1 MKRAASVLGLVAVAA
16 VGALVFLQ
24 PFGLELR
31 LREQNAGA
39 RVSGKFW
46 SESSKNPTPQ
56 GTVSFA
62 DLAEQLSPAVVSVRV
77 ERTAAAG
84 VPELPFEGFEEF
96 FGPQPRSPRQRRM
109 PMPRESGAGSGFV
122 ISEEGYVLTNNH
134 VVEGAD
140 KIVVVFEDG
149 TELEAKLVGR
159 DPKTDL
165 ALVKI
170 EGKKFAVAP
179 LGDSD
184 AARVGEWVMAIG
196 NPLGLDH
203 TVTVGI
209 LSAKGRRNISPSDA
223 RYDDF
228 LQTDASINPGNSGG
242 PLIDTEGRVI
252 GINTAMVNPFR
263 GQNIG
268 FAIPIN
274 IAKELLPQLKEKG
287 RVTRGWLGVQIQRVT
302 PALAKNFGL
311 DEPRGALVG
320 DVMPDSPAARSELR
334 RGDIILEFD
343 GKKVD
348 EFDDLPRVVAATPPG
363 AEVDVAVWRD
373 GKKKKLEV
381 KLEQMPDEEAGV
393 EPAPE
398 ESGSSDWGFSAE
410 PLSADQAQRMKLEKG
425 AKAMVITQI
434 ESGSPADRER
444 LAPGDVIL
452 EVNRTPVGNARELE
466 KALAKDSE
474 HALLLIQR
482 GEGTLWVSLQKKE

>member
-1 MKRAASVLGLVAVAA
+1 MKRVSVLGLIAVAA
-16 VGALVFLQ
+16 IALLVFVQ

-31 LREQNAGA
+31 FEPSQADARIAG
-39 RVSGKFW
+39 RFW
-46 SESSKNPTPQ
+46 SEGGGSAAPA
-56 GTVSFA
+56 GAVSFA

-77 ERTAAAG
+77 ERARAL
-84 VPELPFEGFEEF
+84 PQELPFEGFEEF
-96 FGPQPRSPRQRRM
+96 FGPQPGPRGRR
-109 PMPRESGAGSGFV
+109 MPRESGAGSGFV
-122 ISEEGYVLTNNH
+122 ISEDGYVVTNNH
-134 VVEGAD
+134 VVEGSD

-170 EGKKFAVAP
+170 EGQKFSVAP

-209 LSAKGRRNISPSDA
+209 LSAKGRRNISPSDS

-242 PLIDTEGRVI
+242 PLIDVNGHVI
-252 GINTAMVNPFR
+252 GINTAIVNPLR

-274 IAKELLPQLKEKG
+274 IAKALLPQLKDTG

-302 PALAKNFGL
+302 PALAKSFGL
-311 DEPRGALVG
+311 DEPQGALVG
-320 DVMPDSPAARSELR
+320 DVFPGSPAAKGKLE
-334 RGDIILEFD
+334 RGDIILEFGD
-343 GKKVD
+343 RKLED
-348 EFDDLPRVVAATPPG
+348 FDDLPRVVAATPPG
-363 AEVDVAVWRD
+363 AEVDVTVLRD

-381 KLEQMPDEEAGV
+381 TLEQMPDEEGGV
-393 EPAPE
+393 EPAAQ
-398 ESGSSDWGFSAE
+398 ESGTSDWGFDSE
-410 PLSADQAQRMKLEKG
+410 PLDAELAARLELEEG
-425 AKAMVITQI
+425 TRGMVVT
-434 ESGSPADRER
+434 EVEPGSPADQAGLTRR
-444 LAPGDVIL
+444 DVIL
-452 EVNRTPVGNARELE
+452 EVNKKPVGDAGELE
-466 KALAKDSE
+466 KALSRSSE

-482 GEGTLWVSLQKKE
+482 GEGTLFLSLEREKE

>member
-1 MKRAASVLGLVAVAA
+1 MKRISLLSLIAIAAIGLF
-16 VGALVFLQ
+16 VFVQ

-31 LREQNAGA
+31 LDRSEADA
-39 RVSGKFW
+39 RVAGKFW
-46 SESSKNPTPQ
+46 DEGRTGAVAPASA
-56 GTVSFA
+56 VSFA

-77 ERTAAAG
+77 ERARAL
-84 VPELPFEGFEEF
+84 PQEFPFEGLEEF
-96 FGPQPRSPRQRRM
+96 FPGQPHGRPSPREM
-109 PMPRESGAGSGFV
+109 GAGSGFV
-122 ISEEGYVLTNNH
+122 ISAEGFVVTNNH

-165 ALVKI
+165 ALIKI
-170 EGKKFAVAP
+170 EGEKFAVAA

-209 LSAKGRRNISPSDA
+209 LSAKGRRNISPSDS

-242 PLIDTEGRVI
+242 PLIDVNGRVI
-252 GINTAMVNPFR
+252 GINTAIVNPLR

-274 IAKELLPQLKEKG
+274 IAKALLPQLREKG

-302 PALAKNFGL
+302 PALAKSFGL

-320 DVMPDSPAARSELR
+320 DVLPNSPAAKAKLR

-343 GKKVD
+343 GKALED
-348 EFDDLPRVVAATPPG
+348 FDDLPRVVAATAPG
-363 AEVDVAVWRD
+363 QEVDVTVLRE
-373 GKKKKLEV
+373 GKKQELEV
-381 KLEQMPDEEAGV
+381 ELEQMPDDEASV
-393 EPAPE
+393 VPTAR
-398 ESGSSDWGFSAE
+398 ESETSDWGFEAE
-410 PLSADQAQRMKLEKG
+410 VLDAEIARQLGLEQG
-425 AKAMVITQI
+425 ARGVVIT
-434 ESGSPADRER
+434 EVEAGSPADEAG
-444 LAPGDVIL
+444 LARRDVIVQ
-452 EVNRTPVGNARELE
+452 VNKRDVSDLKDLQEALE
-466 KALAKDSE
+466 KDAKL
-474 HALLLIQR
+474 ALLLIER
-482 GEGTLWVSLQKKE
+482 GGNSQYVTLEKKD

>member
-1 MKRAASVLGLVAVAA
+1 MKRISLLGLIAIAA
-16 VGALVFLQ
+16 IGLFVFVQ

-31 LREQNAGA
+31 LDRSEADA
-39 RVSGKFW
+39 RVAGKFW
-46 SESSKNPTPQ
+46 SEGRTGAVTPASA
-56 GTVSFA
+56 VSFA

-77 ERTAAAG
+77 ERARG
-84 VPELPFEGFEEF
+84 LPQEFPFEGLEEF
-96 FGPQPRSPRQRRM
+96 FPGQPHGRPSPREM
-109 PMPRESGAGSGFV
+109 GAGSGFV
-122 ISEEGYVLTNNH
+122 ISEEGFVVTNNH

-165 ALVKI
+165 ALIKI
-170 EGKKFAVAP
+170 EGKKFAVAA

-209 LSAKGRRNISPSDA
+209 LSAKGRRNISPSDS

-242 PLIDTEGRVI
+242 PLIDVNGRVI
-252 GINTAMVNPFR
+252 GINTAIVNPLR

-274 IAKELLPQLKEKG
+274 IAKALLPQLREKG

-302 PALAKNFGL
+302 PALAKSFGL

-320 DVMPDSPAARSELR
+320 DVMPNSPAAKAKLQ

-343 GKKVD
+343 GKALAD
-348 EFDDLPRVVAATPPG
+348 FDDLPRVVAATPPG
-363 AEVDVAVWRD
+363 AEVDVTVLRE
-373 GKKKKLEV
+373 GKKQKLEV
-381 KLEQMPDEEAGV
+381 EIEQMTDEEASV
-393 EPAPE
+393 VPTTR
-398 ESGSSDWGFSAE
+398 ESETSDWGFEAE
-410 PLSADQAQRMKLEKG
+410 VLDAEIARQLGLEDG
-425 AKAMVITQI
+425 SRGVVITEV
-434 ESGSPADRER
+434 ESGSPADEAG
-444 LAPGDVIL
+444 LARRDVIL
-452 EVNRTPVGNARELE
+452 QVNKRDVSNLKDLQEALE
-466 KALAKDSE
+466 KNDDL
-474 HALLLIQR
+474 ALLLIER
-482 GEGTLWVSLQKKE
+482 GGNSQYVTLEKKKD

>member
-1 MKRAASVLGLVAVAA
+1 MKRVSLLGLIAISAI
-16 VGALVFLQ
+16 GTLVFVQ

-31 LREQNAGA
+31 LARSEADARIAG
-39 RVSGKFW
+39 RFW
-46 SESSKNPTPQ
+46 SEASGAAPPVSA
-56 GTVSFA
+56 VSFA

-77 ERTAAAG
+77 ERASTL
-84 VPELPFEGFEEF
+84 PQEMPFEGFEEF
-96 FGPQPRSPRQRRM
+96 FGPQPGPRGRRA
-109 PMPRESGAGSGFV
+109 PRESGAGSGFV
-122 ISEEGYVLTNNH
+122 ISEDGFVVTNNH

-149 TELEAKLVGR
+149 TELEAKLIGR

-184 AARVGEWVMAIG
+184 GARVGEWVMAIG

-209 LSAKGRRNISPSDA
+209 LSAKGRRNISPSDS

-242 PLIDTEGRVI
+242 PLIDVNGRVI
-252 GINTAMVNPFR
+252 GINTAIVNPLR

-274 IAKELLPQLKEKG
+274 MAKALLPQLREKG

-302 PALAKNFGL
+302 PALAKSFGL
-311 DEPRGALVG
+311 EAPRGALVG
-320 DVMPDSPAARSELR
+320 DVFPESPAAKAKLQ

-343 GKKVD
+343 GKNLED
-348 EFDDLPRVVAATPPG
+348 FDDLPRVVASTPPG
-363 AEVDVAVWRD
+363 SEVDVEVLRD
-373 GKKKKLEV
+373 GKSRKLEV
-381 KLEQMPDEEAGV
+381 KLEQMPDEEGAA
-393 EPAPE
+393 EPASQ
-398 ESGSSDWGFSAE
+398 ESGSSDWGFDSE
-410 PLSADQAQRMKLEKG
+410 PLTAELAQRLGLDEDARG
-425 AKAMVITQI
+425 MVITAV
-434 ESGSPADRER
+434 EAGSPADEAG
-444 LAPGDVIL
+444 LARRDVIL
-452 EVNRTPVGNARELE
+452 EVNRKPVKDAASLE
-466 KALAKDSE
+466 KAFAQNPEL
-474 HALLLIQR
+474 ALLLVQR
-482 GEGTLWVSLQKKE
+482 GEGTLYVSLERQKD